1 MQGQIVRAINGFYY
15 VKTAEGILE
24 CKAKGKFRLD
34 GIMPLVGDYVS
45 IEKEEDGY
53 DVIAEIK
60 ERKNE
65 LIRPR
70 VSNID
75 ILLIIVSAKKPKPDF
90 MLVDKLII
98 EAQRNDIE
106 PVICINKT
114 DIAKQG
120 IIDDIKSQYALCE
133 LHEVSAETE
142 QGIDQL
148 KEIMHGKTSCLAG
161 QSAVGKTSILNAICN
176 TDRETGTTSKKTGRG
191 KHTTREVNLI
201 EIDDDSLVLDT
212 PGFSVLGI
220 EDLSPEDLK
229 YYYKEF
235 SPYEDKCYYNGCM
248 HYKEPD
254 CGVKNAVED
263 SKINSMRYE
272 RYINLLEELIQK
284 EKRKYD

>member
-15 VKTAEGILE
+15 VKTAEGMLE
-24 CKAKGKFRLD
+24 CKSKGKFRLD

-90 MLVDKLII
+90 MLIDKLII

-120 IIDDIKSQYALCE
+120 IIEDIKSQYDLYE
-133 LHEVSAETE
+133 LLEVSAETE

-201 EIDDDSLVLDT
+201 EIDDDSLILDT

-235 SPYEDKCYYNGCM
+235 SPYGDKCYYNGCM